1 MSVLEDYGHFLLL
14 GAGLVMLN
22 KAGKRK
28 PRKLEDRTG
37 EECDPNESAPYGYEC
52 GQTRG
57 GWELRKER
65 GHFVGFGSY
74 INQEGVDEALAYLG
88 FPNGNLSG
96 FQSYV
101 SLAYQKDLRIDG
113 IADRAT
119 MIALKEA
126 EMMLGRDE
134 WVPPRGAMTG

>member
-37 EECDPNESAPYGYEC
+37 EKCDPEDPAPFGYEC
-52 GQTRG
+52 GQIRG

-65 GHFVGFGSY
+65 EHFVGFGSY

-88 FPNGNLSG
+88 FPNGDLSG

-101 SLAYQKDLRIDG
+101 SLAYQKDLRTDG

-134 WVPPRGAMTG
+134 WVPPRGALAG